1 MCMIETQR
9 PSARSATPLFAPFRE
24 GDALTIPVVGIC
36 VGVFVLAAR
45 WGSVRFLG
53 LQPSLADRT
62 ISASMALLFS
72 IGLTAV
78 VAALQPR
85 REPMPWWGAL
95 TASLAP
101 IVATGA
107 VLFTRGATSERLAA
121 AAIIGVASLAA
132 SIGVA
137 VRRR

>member
-1 MCMIETQR
+1 MVETER
-9 PSARSATPLFAPFRE
+9 TSARSATPLFAPFRE

-45 WGSVRFLG
+45 WGSMRYLG
-53 LQPSLADRT
+53 LEPALADRT
-62 ISASMALLFS
+62 ISASMALLLS

-78 VAALQPR
+78 VGALQPR

-95 TASLAP
+95 TASLGP

-107 VLFTRGATSERLAA
+107 VVLARGATGERLAA
-121 AAIIGVASLAA
+121 AGILGAASLLA